1 MAKIRRVKKGELGR
15 FNEIV
20 MNAYPGFLR
29 EDNKRKE
36 KLLGFI
42 EKMMKEDKRT
52 GLYGYFDNGEM
63 LGTMRILDLKMNY
76 RNHKIK
82 ATGIGLVAVDL
93 LHKKKKIARDM
104 LKFYLDYS
112 KRKKANISALYPFR
126 PDFYNKMGY
135 GYGTPMQQYCF
146 KPDQFHFSELK
157 NNTVNLTD
165 EDTRKVLDCYREYQ
179 ESRHGLFDMEKHEI
193 DGLMKSQK
201 HFKIGYREGKK
212 LTGVMIYR
220 FTAPDSSDSFIND
233 MTIGFYI
240 YNTPDAL
247 RGLNGYIYTQAD
259 QVNNVNLYLQDEDFF
274 RVMRDIRYQPP
285 EQYHGSTHKIS
296 DSGMMIMYRMVD
308 LEDFFRQ
315 IKKVRF
321 SALTRTVRFSAIDTF
336 RGDSSV
342 IVQFRDG
349 LPHLTGSR
357 RPDVVIEGS
366 IADLSSVLMGS
377 VSLRTMLTL
386 GNITISNDRY
396 TPEIDNAL
404 KTDNRPLCMTAF

>member
-1 MAKIRRVKKGELGR
+1 MAAIRKIKKRELKR

-29 EDNKRKE
+29 DDNERKK

-42 EKMMKEDKRT
+42 EKMMKEDRRT
-52 GLYGYFDNGEM
+52 GLYAYFDNGEM

-76 RNHKIK
+76 RGSKVK

-104 LKFYLDYS
+104 LMYYLDYS

-146 KPDQFHFSELK
+146 KPNQFHFSELK
-157 NNTVNLTD
+157 DNTVNLTPKNTQ
-165 EDTRKVLDCYREYQ
+165 EVLNCYREYQ
-179 ESRHGLFDMEKHEI
+179 KSRHGLFDMEKHEI
-193 DGLMKSQK
+193 EGLMKSRR
-201 HFKIGYREGKK
+201 HFKIGYFEGNK

-220 FTAPDSSDSFIND
+220 FTGPDTSNSFINN

-247 RGLNGYIYTQAD
+247 KGFNGYIHTQAD
-259 QVNNVNLYLQDEDFF
+259 QVNNVNLCLQDEDFF
-274 RVMRDIRYQPP
+274 RVMRDIRYQPH

-296 DSGMMIMYRMVD
+296 DSGMMIMYRIVD
-308 LEDFFRQ
+308 LNDFFRQ

-321 SALTRTVRFSAIDTF
+321 NALTRTVRFSAIDTF
-336 RGDSSV
+336 RGDQSV
-342 IVQFRDG
+342 VVQFKNG
-349 LPHLTGSR
+349 LPSLSGSR

-396 TPEIDNAL
+396 TLEIDEAF
-404 KTDNRPLCMTAF
+404 KTDNKPLCMTAF